1 MQSGAHLITLAM
13 CALLSAGC
21 TTTIEVGGPVQPSVV
36 SPQRLPSTVA
46 VILSEQAGSGGVTVR
61 LGRVIGIPKDL
72 YFDYGD
78 VLSDAL
84 FRSVL
89 QSYQHVALFTEN
101 PRAGQYD
108 RILKVLVR
116 NQPVNTTRPYLAS
129 ANDQFTIMVTVE
141 ALNGSTLEFVQR
153 TTVQRSVTYNG
164 DSKSFEKAIERAIQ
178 QLSDNVMNLLMAGFA
193 EHTDGS
199 RS

>member
-1 MQSGAHLITLAM
+1 MQSGARLITLAM

-21 TTTIEVGGPVQPSVV
+21 TTTIAVGGPVQPSVV
-36 SPQRLPSTVA
+36 YPQRLPSTAA
-46 VILSEQAGSGGVTVR
+46 VLISEQAGSGGVTVR
-61 LGRVIGIPKDL
+61 LGRVIGIPQDL

-89 QSYQHVALFTEN
+89 QSYQHVARLLEN

-108 RILKVLVR
+108 RILKFLVR
-116 NQPVNTTRPYLAS
+116 NQPGNATRPYLAS

-141 ALNGSTLEFVQR
+141 ALDGSTLEFVQR
-153 TTVQRSVTYNG
+153 TTIQRNVTYNG
-164 DSKSFEKAIERAIQ
+164 DSKSFDKAIERAIQ